1 MSSQVNMRNEIC
13 SSPGD
18 WFRAITM
25 TWPESDGRLGLR
37 LQHGKNAGGARCV
50 DGVCSSKGLR
60 DDMSDATVILAAIE
74 AGDPTAAEQLLTLV
88 YDELRRLAASK
99 LAREDPGQTLQP
111 TALVHEVWLNLV
123 GDRNPSFKDR
133 AHFFRASAEAM
144 RHILIDRARRKKTVR
159 HGGGY
164 RRIDFEDFDMASP
177 SADDQVL
184 AINEALDK
192 LTTEHPVQA
201 EVVKLRYF
209 GGLTNAEVSDVLGVS
224 LSTVKNYWAFSRAWL
239 LGKIECDE
247 PKLSPS
253 A

>member
-1 MSSQVNMRNEIC
+1 MDSGFSAEFDERQNLNDARRATEVSSAK
-13 SSPGD
+13 SPAD
-18 WFRAITM
+18 NI
-25 TWPESDGRLGLR
+25 
-37 LQHGKNAGGARCV
+37 N
-50 DGVCSSKGLR
+50 
-60 DDMSDATVILAAIE
+60 DATLMLAANE

-88 YDELRRLAASK
+88 YGELRRLAALK

-184 AINEALDK
+184 AINEALDR
-192 LTTEHPVQA
+192 LATEHTVQA

-209 GGLTNAEVSDVLGVS
+209 GGLTNLEVSYVLGVS

-239 LGKIECDE
+239 LGEIDCDE
-247 PKLSPS
+247 